1 MTGLEEDLFPR
12 QSVEDIVMSSPFP
25 PATRSLGIVA
35 AAIILPTALAYA
47 VTLAL
52 GLAALTSPAQ
62 PIADPYFT
70 ILELL
75 ILVLA
80 PAMVALMVAV
90 HGWALARWRA
100 FTLTAVCFMA
110 MLAVITCSVH
120 FVIVTLSRQPG
131 FVDNPALAPLIAFR
145 WPSLVYALD
154 ILAWDVF
161 FALAMLF
168 AAPAFAGAG
177 LRAAIRLAMRTSAV
191 LALAGLGGVALG
203 NMALR
208 NIGIAGYLGVFLV
221 VDALLLVL
229 FLRSDASPA

>member
-1 MTGLEEDLFPR
+1 
-12 QSVEDIVMSSPFP
+12 MSEPFP
-25 PATRSLGIVA
+25 PVARGLGLVSA
-35 AAIILPTALAYA
+35 ALILPTALAYA

-52 GLAALTSPAQ
+52 GLASLTSPAQ
-62 PIADPYFT
+62 PIGDPYFT

-80 PAMVALMVAV
+80 PAMMSLMVAV
-90 HGWALARWRA
+90 HGWAPVRWRT

-110 MLAVITCSVH
+110 MLAVVTCSVH
-120 FVIVTLSRQPG
+120 FVIVTLGRQPG

-145 WPSLVYALD
+145 WPSLAYALD

-168 AAPAFAGAG
+168 AAPAFTGAG

-191 LALAGLGGVALG
+191 LALAGLAGVVSG
-203 NMALR
+203 NMAVR
-208 NIGIAGYLGVFLV
+208 NIGIAGYLGVFLI
-221 VDALLLVL
+221 VDALLLLL
-229 FLRSDASPA
+229 FLRADTASG

>member
-1 MTGLEEDLFPR
+1 
-12 QSVEDIVMSSPFP
+12 MSEPFSPV
-25 PATRSLGIVA
+25 ARRLGIVSA
-35 AAIILPTALAYA
+35 TIILPTALAYA

-62 PIADPYFT
+62 PIGDPYFT

-75 ILVLA
+75 ILALA
-80 PAMVALMVAV
+80 PAMVSLMVAV
-90 HGWALARWRA
+90 HGWAPARWRA

-110 MLAVITCSVH
+110 MLAVVTCSVH
-120 FVIVTLSRQPG
+120 FAIVTLSRQPG
-131 FVDNPALAPLIAFR
+131 LVDHPALAPLIAFR
-145 WPSLVYALD
+145 WPSVVYALD

-168 AAPAFAGAG
+168 AAPAFAGTG

-191 LALAGLGGVALG
+191 LALAGLGGVVSG
-203 NMALR
+203 NMAVR

-229 FLRSDASPA
+229 FLRADTASL